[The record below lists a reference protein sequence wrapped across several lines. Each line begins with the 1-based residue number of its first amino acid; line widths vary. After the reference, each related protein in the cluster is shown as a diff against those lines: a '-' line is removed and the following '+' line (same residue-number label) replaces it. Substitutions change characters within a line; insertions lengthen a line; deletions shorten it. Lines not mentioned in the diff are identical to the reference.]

1 MKTVDKRNNKLAYL
15 IIGVVIFAAIIITIV
30 ISRI

>member
-15 IIGVVIFAAIIITIV
+15 IIGVVVFAAIIITV
-30 ISRI
+30 VLNRW